1 MRQCS
6 TLYNGM
12 FETNPIVIK
21 GQMCFKKSS
30 NGSLNDKLEDAVLE
44 LMTDSDFFVSELAY
58 NCQTYKIGDLVVLN
72 TYSADEIE
80 IGLVRGILVREDRA
94 LLIVNSCT
102 SKRSWLRFFRAST
115 ISNRLV
121 LADIKSLS
129 DFKPLINYGTAYK
142 IYFCLHHHISH
153 DLD

>member
-21 GQMCFKKSS
+21 GQMCFKKSP
-30 NGSLNDKLEDAVLE
+30 NGSLNDKLEDTVLE
-44 LMTDSDFFVSELAY
+44 LMKDSDFFVSELVY
-58 NCQTYKIGDLVVLN
+58 NCQTYKIGDFVVLN

-80 IGLVRGILVREDRA
+80 IGLVRGILVRGDRA
-94 LLIVNSCT
+94 LLMVNSCR
-102 SKRSWLRFFRAST
+102 SKRFWLRFSRANT
-115 ISNRLV
+115 LSNCLL

-129 DFKPLINYGTAYK
+129 DYKPLTNYGTAYK

-153 DLD
+153 DSD